1 MTITLDPTNDPI
13 AQVRLNIGDAETTYI
28 LDDVVIQYIL
38 DKNSDDITA
47 SSLEAL
53 RYIVSTL
60 GKKVDEEVGDVK
72 AKWSQLREHYKQ
84 LLSDLLR
91 DPALTLSPVL
101 HFFGGTSITEVNR
114 VRNNSD
120 SNLPPLQEGEFT
132 TIPTSSSRDDDN
144 GFLLN

>member
-1 MTITLDPTNDPI
+1 MTVTIDPADDPI
-13 AQVRLNIGDAETTYI
+13 AQVRLTIGDAETTYI

-38 DKNSDDITA
+38 DKHSNDITA

-72 AKWSQLREHYKQ
+72 VKWSQLRAHYKQ

-91 DPALTLSPVL
+91 DPSITLTPVL
-101 HFFGGTSITEVNR
+101 HFFGGTSKTEINR

-132 TIPTSSSRDDDN
+132 TVPKSSTRDDDN